1 MKRQLNSEELL
12 EIIFYYMNRLFE
24 EKDFSVTV
32 ELLTEMGKA
41 LVNCDRA
48 SFWFWDRDKKQYWT
62 LAASDSGKIMV
73 PEGSGIVGAS
83 ISENETVVINAPYA
97 DKRFN
102 PSVDKETGYV
112 TRSILCIP
120 VAGADGEVIG
130 AYQAI
135 NKLGADGSAEEF
147 TERDVKRL
155 TMAAAFGGKSLE
167 SHMLYGRAYCDQLT
181 GLKNRRGFYEAV
193 NKRLLP
199 SSAKKVTALI
209 MCDIDFFK
217 KVNDT
222 YGHNAGDAVLVH
234 IARVLC
240 ESIRLDDEVVRW
252 GGEEFILLL
261 SGANQAA
268 AAERAEQIRKKV
280 ACSECIYQGEHIKIT
295 MSFGVT
301 EIKDRTCIEEN
312 IKRADEKLYEAK
324 QSGRNKVVG

>member
-1 MKRQLNSEELL
+1 MRRQLNSEELL
-12 EIIFYYMNRLFE
+12 ETIFYYMNRLFE
-24 EKDFSVTV
+24 EKDFSITV

-48 SFWFWDRDKKQYWT
+48 SFWFWDREKKQYWT
-62 LAASDSGKIMV
+62 LAASDSGKITV

-83 ISENETVVINAPYA
+83 ISTNETVVINMPYE
-97 DKRFN
+97 DERFN
-102 PSVDKETGYV
+102 PSVDKESGYL

-120 VAGADGEVIG
+120 VAGADGDVIG

-135 NKLGADGSAEEF
+135 NKLGADGTEEAF

-155 TMAAAFGGKSLE
+155 AMAAAFGGKSLE

-181 GLKNRRGFYEAV
+181 GLKNRRGFYEAI
-193 NKRLLP
+193 NKRILP
-199 SSAKKVTALI
+199 ASSQKVTALI

-217 KVNDT
+217 RVNDT
-222 YGHNAGDAVLVH
+222 YGHDAGDAVLVH
-234 IARVLC
+234 IAEVLC
-240 ESIRLDDEVVRW
+240 GSVRLDDEVVRW

-261 SGANQAA
+261 SGANREAA
-268 AAERAEQIRKKV
+268 GERAEQIRKKIEN
-280 ACSECIYQGEHIKIT
+280 SECSCQGEQIKVT

-301 EIKDRTCIEEN
+301 EIKEWSCIEEN

-324 QSGRNKVVG
+324 QSGRNKVVW